1 MKVLL
6 LAPLGLV
13 VLLVLLVLS
22 PLVLVYLLFD
32 RFCCLIEDL
41 APTRNRKQ
49 KSAGGG
55 RLGMLKKL
63 LSAVNPNVSNP
74 SPARGL
80 LPYMRPF

>member
-41 APTRNRKQ
+41 APIRNRKHT
-49 KSAGGG
+49 SAGGG

-63 LSAVNPNVSNP
+63 FSALPNVSNP
-74 SPARGL
+74 TPARGL
-80 LPYMRPF
+80 LPYQRPF